1 MFFAKSPTR
10 FEINFPNLSFTD
22 SIRIGFLKNTI
33 YIVYLIIYMGFP
45 LGIFAQDITLFLQA
59 EKPISDGLKD
69 SLGIP
74 FKTTDFLFVQ
84 QKTDTIQDTLA
95 QLGYIDNEL
104 VAIEKTTDTTY
115 TATFNLGNQYSRVK
129 IKYAQTDFSR
139 KELQSITDDISDTH
153 FTLPIQSIP
162 KALTTLADISSNK
175 GHPFT
180 KLKLSEIEKLTD
192 NTLYAT
198 LYIDRGKAR
207 TIDSIVIKGY
217 EKFPRPYL
225 TYYAGVKKG
234 NTFNRKKLIEHNER
248 INSLGF
254 ASTTKAP
261 EALYRKDSTTVYFYL
276 KKENNNHFDGILGFA
291 TDEITQKVIF
301 NGYLNL
307 ILNNNLNYGEQFAIN
322 YKADGNKQ
330 IEFKTNLA
338 LPYLF
343 KSRFGASG
351 ALAIFKRDTSFVTT
365 ERQLRTTYQ
374 AAPRSQIYIGYRHF
388 TSNNLQEE
396 AIAGVPIDN
405 FNSKYFVFGG
415 SYTRTQNNKMFPIRT
430 KGGIDLGVG
439 KRNRKDIKANQWRL
453 EGHINHIFQ
462 LSPRSSFFVNNT
474 TSMLISDTYLE
485 NELFRFGGINSIRGF
500 DENSIDASLFS
511 TLNTEYRLLLDNN
524 IFIHSIVDLG
534 YFENEPLS
542 LKTELISFGF
552 GLGIDTRGGL
562 FRLLVA
568 NGRTAGQ
575 QFDFSSS
582 KIHISISSRF

>member
-1 MFFAKSPTR
+1 
-10 FEINFPNLSFTD
+10 
-22 SIRIGFLKNTI
+22 
-33 YIVYLIIYMGFP
+33 MGFP
-45 LGIFAQDITLFLQA
+45 SGIFAQDIFLYLQA
-59 EKPISDGLKD
+59 EKPISEGLKD
-69 SLGIP
+69 SIGTP
-74 FKTTDFLFVQ
+74 FKVSDLQFIEKKADTLQ
-84 QKTDTIQDTLA
+84 QILA
-95 QLGYIDNEL
+95 QLGYIDNEF
-104 VAIEKTTDTTY
+104 VEIEKTTDTTY
-115 TATFNLGNQYSRVK
+115 TAVFILGQQYPNVK
-129 IKYAQTDFSR
+129 VRYNQTDFSK
-139 KELQSITDDISDTH
+139 KELQSISADISDTH
-153 FTLPIQSIP
+153 FTLPISSIP
-162 KALTTLADISSNK
+162 RALTLLADINSNK

-180 KLKLSEIEKLTD
+180 KLRLSEIEKNTD
-192 NTLYAT
+192 GTLHAT
-198 LYIDRGKAR
+198 LLMDEGKAR
-207 TIDSIVIKGY
+207 SIDSIVIKGY
-217 EKFPRPYL
+217 EKFPRSYL
-225 TYYAGVKKG
+225 KYYAGVKEG
-234 NTFNRKKLIEHNER
+234 QIFNRKKLIEHNER

-291 TDEITQKVIF
+291 TDEITQKVVF

-307 ILNNNLNYGEQFAIN
+307 ILNNNLNYGEQFSIN

-365 ERQLRTTYQ
+365 ERQLRTTFQ

-388 TSNNLQEE
+388 SSNNLQEE
-396 AIAGVPIDN
+396 AIAGAPIDN

-415 SYTRTQNNKMFPIRT
+415 SYTRTQNNKMFPIKT

-439 KRNRKDIKANQWRL
+439 KRNRKNIKADQWRL

-462 LSPRSSFFVNNT
+462 LSPRSSFFINNT
-474 TSMLISDTYLE
+474 TSILISDTYLE

-500 DENSIDASLFS
+500 DENSIDASLYS
-511 TLNTEYRLLLDNN
+511 TINTEYRLLLDKN
-524 IFIHSIVDLG
+524 IFIHSIIDAG
-534 YFENEPLS
+534 YFENQTLS
-542 LKTELISFGF
+542 IQTELISFGF
-552 GLGIDTRGGL
+552 GLGLDTKGGI

>member
-1 MFFAKSPTR
+1 MFFAKTSIR
-10 FEINFPNLSFTD
+10 FEINFPNLSFTY
-22 SIRIGFLKNTI
+22 SIRTGFLKNTF
-33 YIVYLIIYMGFP
+33 YILYLIIYMGFP
-45 LGIFAQDITLFLQA
+45 SGIFAQDIFLYLQA
-59 EKPISDGLKD
+59 EKPISEGLKD
-69 SLGIP
+69 SIGTP
-74 FKTTDFLFVQ
+74 FKVSDLQFIEKKADTLQ
-84 QKTDTIQDTLA
+84 QILA
-95 QLGYIDNEL
+95 QLGYIDNEF
-104 VAIEKTTDTTY
+104 VEIEKTTDTTY
-115 TATFNLGNQYSRVK
+115 TAVFILGQQYPNVK
-129 IKYAQTDFSR
+129 VRYNQTDFSK
-139 KELQSITDDISDTH
+139 KELQSISADISDTH
-153 FTLPIQSIP
+153 FTLPISSIP
-162 KALTTLADISSNK
+162 RALTLLADINSNK

-180 KLKLSEIEKLTD
+180 KLRLSEIEKNTD
-192 NTLYAT
+192 GTLHAT
-198 LYIDRGKAR
+198 LLMDEGKAR
-207 TIDSIVIKGY
+207 SIDSIVIKGY
-217 EKFPRPYL
+217 EKFPRSYL
-225 TYYAGVKKG
+225 KYYAGVKEG
-234 NTFNRKKLIEHNER
+234 QIFNRKKLIEHNER

-291 TDEITQKVIF
+291 TDEITQKVVF

-307 ILNNNLNYGEQFAIN
+307 ILNNNLNYGEQFSIN

-365 ERQLRTTYQ
+365 ERQLRTTFQ

-388 TSNNLQEE
+388 SSNNLQEE
-396 AIAGVPIDN
+396 AIAGAPIDN

-415 SYTRTQNNKMFPIRT
+415 SYTRTQNNKMFPIKT

-439 KRNRKDIKANQWRL
+439 KRNRKNIKADQWRL

-462 LSPRSSFFVNNT
+462 LSPRSSFFINNT
-474 TSMLISDTYLE
+474 TSILISHTYLE

-500 DENSIDASLFS
+500 DENSIDASLYS
-511 TLNTEYRLLLDNN
+511 TINTEYRLLLDKN
-524 IFIHSIVDLG
+524 IFIHSIIDAG
-534 YFENEPLS
+534 YFENQTLS
-542 LKTELISFGF
+542 IQTELISFGF
-552 GLGIDTRGGL
+552 GLGLDTKGGL

>member
-1 MFFAKSPTR
+1 MFFAKTSIR
-10 FEINFPNLSFTD
+10 FEINFPNLSFTY
-22 SIRIGFLKNTI
+22 SIRTGFLKNTF
-33 YIVYLIIYMGFP
+33 YILYLIIYVGFP
-45 LGIFAQDITLFLQA
+45 SGIFAQDIFLYLQA
-59 EKPISDGLKD
+59 EKPISEGLKD
-69 SLGIP
+69 SIGTP
-74 FKTTDFLFVQ
+74 FKVSDLQFIEKKADTLQ
-84 QKTDTIQDTLA
+84 QILA
-95 QLGYIDNEL
+95 QLGYIDNEF
-104 VAIEKTTDTTY
+104 VEIEKTTDTTY
-115 TATFNLGNQYSRVK
+115 TAVFILGQQYPNVK
-129 IKYAQTDFSR
+129 VRYNQTDFSK
-139 KELQSITDDISDTH
+139 KELQSISADISDTH
-153 FTLPIQSIP
+153 FTLPISSIP
-162 KALTTLADISSNK
+162 RALTLLADINSNK

-180 KLKLSEIEKLTD
+180 KLRLSEIEKNTD
-192 NTLYAT
+192 GTLHAT
-198 LYIDRGKAR
+198 LLMDEGKAR
-207 TIDSIVIKGY
+207 SIDSIVIKGY
-217 EKFPRPYL
+217 EKFPRSYL
-225 TYYAGVKKG
+225 KYYAGVKEG
-234 NTFNRKKLIEHNER
+234 QIFNRKKLIEHNER

-291 TDEITQKVIF
+291 TDEITQKVVF

-307 ILNNNLNYGEQFAIN
+307 ILNNNLNYGEQFSIN

-365 ERQLRTTYQ
+365 ERQLRTTFQ

-388 TSNNLQEE
+388 SSNNLQEE
-396 AIAGVPIDN
+396 AIAGAPIDN

-415 SYTRTQNNKMFPIRT
+415 SYTRTQNNKMFPIKT

-439 KRNRKDIKANQWRL
+439 KRNRKNIKADQWRL

-462 LSPRSSFFVNNT
+462 LSPRSSFFINNT
-474 TSMLISDTYLE
+474 TSILISDTYLE

-500 DENSIDASLFS
+500 DENSIDASLYS
-511 TLNTEYRLLLDNN
+511 TINTEYRLLLDKN
-524 IFIHSIVDLG
+524 IFIHSIIDAG
-534 YFENEPLS
+534 YFENQTLS
-542 LKTELISFGF
+542 IQTELISFGF
-552 GLGIDTRGGL
+552 GLGLDTKGGL

>member
-1 MFFAKSPTR
+1 MFFAKTSIR
-10 FEINFPNLSFTD
+10 FEINFPNLSFTY
-22 SIRIGFLKNTI
+22 SIRTGFLKNTF
-33 YIVYLIIYMGFP
+33 YILYLIIYMGFP
-45 LGIFAQDITLFLQA
+45 SGIFAQDIFLYLQA
-59 EKPISDGLKD
+59 EKPISEGLKD
-69 SLGIP
+69 SIGTP
-74 FKTTDFLFVQ
+74 FKVSDLQFIEK
-84 QKTDTIQDTLA
+84 KTDTLQQILA
-95 QLGYIDNEL
+95 QLGYIDNEF
-104 VAIEKTTDTTY
+104 VEIEKTTDTTY
-115 TATFNLGNQYSRVK
+115 TAVFILGQQYPNVK
-129 IKYAQTDFSR
+129 VRYNQTDFSK
-139 KELQSITDDISDTH
+139 KELQSISADISDTH
-153 FTLPIQSIP
+153 FTLPISSIP
-162 KALTTLADISSNK
+162 RALTLLADINSNK

-180 KLKLSEIEKLTD
+180 KLRLSEIEKNTD
-192 NTLYAT
+192 GTLHAT
-198 LYIDRGKAR
+198 LLMDEGKAR
-207 TIDSIVIKGY
+207 SIDSIVIKGY
-217 EKFPRPYL
+217 EKFPRSYL
-225 TYYAGVKKG
+225 KYYAGVKEG
-234 NTFNRKKLIEHNER
+234 QIFNRKKLIEHNER

-291 TDEITQKVIF
+291 TDEITQKVVF

-307 ILNNNLNYGEQFAIN
+307 ILNNNLNYGEQFSIN

-365 ERQLRTTYQ
+365 ERQLRTTFQ

-388 TSNNLQEE
+388 SSNNLQEE
-396 AIAGVPIDN
+396 AIAGAPIDN

-415 SYTRTQNNKMFPIRT
+415 SYTRTQNNKMFPIKT

-439 KRNRKDIKANQWRL
+439 KRNRKNIKADQWRL

-462 LSPRSSFFVNNT
+462 LSPRSSFFINNT
-474 TSMLISDTYLE
+474 TSILISDTYLE

-500 DENSIDASLFS
+500 DENSIDASLYS
-511 TLNTEYRLLLDNN
+511 TINTEYRLLLDKN
-524 IFIHSIVDLG
+524 IFIHSIIDAG
-534 YFENEPLS
+534 YFENQTLS
-542 LKTELISFGF
+542 IQTELISFGF
-552 GLGIDTRGGL
+552 GLGLDTKGGL

>member
-1 MFFAKSPTR
+1 MFFAKTSIR
-10 FEINFPNLSFTD
+10 FEINFPNLSFTY
-22 SIRIGFLKNTI
+22 SIRTGFLKNTF
-33 YIVYLIIYMGFP
+33 YILYLIIYMGFP
-45 LGIFAQDITLFLQA
+45 SGIFAQDIFLYLQA
-59 EKPISDGLKD
+59 EKPISEGLKD
-69 SLGIP
+69 SIGTP
-74 FKTTDFLFVQ
+74 FKVSDLQFIEKKADTLQ
-84 QKTDTIQDTLA
+84 QILA
-95 QLGYIDNEL
+95 QLGYIDNEF
-104 VAIEKTTDTTY
+104 VEIEKTTDTTY
-115 TATFNLGNQYSRVK
+115 TAVFILGQQYPNVK
-129 IKYAQTDFSR
+129 VRYNQTDFSK
-139 KELQSITDDISDTH
+139 KELQSISADISDTH
-153 FTLPIQSIP
+153 FTLPISSIP
-162 KALTTLADISSNK
+162 RALTLLADINSNK

-180 KLKLSEIEKLTD
+180 KLRLSEIEKNTD
-192 NTLYAT
+192 GTLHAT
-198 LYIDRGKAR
+198 LLMDEGKAR
-207 TIDSIVIKGY
+207 SIDSIVIKGY
-217 EKFPRPYL
+217 EKFPRSYL
-225 TYYAGVKKG
+225 KYYAGVKEG
-234 NTFNRKKLIEHNER
+234 QIFNRKKLIEHNER

-291 TDEITQKVIF
+291 TDEITQKVVF

-307 ILNNNLNYGEQFAIN
+307 ILNNNLNYGEQFSIN

-365 ERQLRTTYQ
+365 ERQLRTTFQ

-388 TSNNLQEE
+388 SSNNLQEE
-396 AIAGVPIDN
+396 AIAGAPIDN

-415 SYTRTQNNKMFPIRT
+415 SYTRTQNNKMFPIKT

-439 KRNRKDIKANQWRL
+439 KRNRKNIKADQWRL

-462 LSPRSSFFVNNT
+462 LSPRSSFFINNT
-474 TSMLISDTYLE
+474 TSILISDTYLE

-500 DENSIDASLFS
+500 DENSIDASLYS
-511 TLNTEYRLLLDNN
+511 TINTEYRLLLDKN
-524 IFIHSIVDLG
+524 IFIHSIIDAG
-534 YFENEPLS
+534 YFENQTLS
-542 LKTELISFGF
+542 IQTELISFGF
-552 GLGIDTRGGL
+552 GLGLDTKGGL

>member
-1 MFFAKSPTR
+1 
-10 FEINFPNLSFTD
+10 
-22 SIRIGFLKNTI
+22 
-33 YIVYLIIYMGFP
+33 MGFP
-45 LGIFAQDITLFLQA
+45 SGIFAQDIFLYLQA
-59 EKPISDGLKD
+59 EKPISEGLKD
-69 SLGIP
+69 SIGTP
-74 FKTTDFLFVQ
+74 FKVSDLQFIEKKADTLQ
-84 QKTDTIQDTLA
+84 QILA
-95 QLGYIDNEL
+95 QLGYIDNEF
-104 VAIEKTTDTTY
+104 VEIEKTTDTTY
-115 TATFNLGNQYSRVK
+115 TAVFILGQQYPNVK
-129 IKYAQTDFSR
+129 VRYNQTDFSK
-139 KELQSITDDISDTH
+139 KELQSISADISDTH
-153 FTLPIQSIP
+153 FTLPISSIP
-162 KALTTLADISSNK
+162 RALTLLADINSNK

-180 KLKLSEIEKLTD
+180 KLRLSEIEKNTD
-192 NTLYAT
+192 GTLHAT
-198 LYIDRGKAR
+198 LLMDEGKAR
-207 TIDSIVIKGY
+207 SIDSIVIKGY
-217 EKFPRPYL
+217 EKFPRSYL
-225 TYYAGVKKG
+225 KYYAGVKEG
-234 NTFNRKKLIEHNER
+234 QIFNRKKLIEHNER

-291 TDEITQKVIF
+291 TDEITQKVVF

-307 ILNNNLNYGEQFAIN
+307 ILNNNLNYGEQFSIN

-365 ERQLRTTYQ
+365 ERQLRTTFQ

-388 TSNNLQEE
+388 SSNNLQEE
-396 AIAGVPIDN
+396 AIAGAPIDN

-415 SYTRTQNNKMFPIRT
+415 SYTRTQNNKMFPIKT

-439 KRNRKDIKANQWRL
+439 KRNRKNIKADQWRL

-462 LSPRSSFFVNNT
+462 LSPRSSFFINNT
-474 TSMLISDTYLE
+474 TSILISDTYLE

-500 DENSIDASLFS
+500 DENSIDASLYS
-511 TLNTEYRLLLDNN
+511 TINTEYRLLLDKN
-524 IFIHSIVDLG
+524 IFIHSIIDAG
-534 YFENEPLS
+534 YFENQTLS
-542 LKTELISFGF
+542 IQTELISFGF
-552 GLGIDTRGGL
+552 GLGLDTKGGL

>member
-1 MFFAKSPTR
+1 MFFAKTSIR
-10 FEINFPNLSFTD
+10 FEINFPNLSFTY
-22 SIRIGFLKNTI
+22 SIRTGFLKNTF
-33 YIVYLIIYMGFP
+33 YILYLIIYMGFP
-45 LGIFAQDITLFLQA
+45 SGIFAQDIFLYLQA
-59 EKPISDGLKD
+59 EKPISEGLKD
-69 SLGIP
+69 SINTP
-74 FKTTDFLFVQ
+74 FKVSDLQFIEKKADTLQ
-84 QKTDTIQDTLA
+84 QILA
-95 QLGYIDNEL
+95 QLGYIDNEF
-104 VAIEKTTDTTY
+104 VEIEKTTDTTY
-115 TATFNLGNQYSRVK
+115 TAVFILGQQYPNVK
-129 IKYAQTDFSR
+129 VRYNQTDFSK
-139 KELQSITDDISDTH
+139 KELQSISADISDTH
-153 FTLPIQSIP
+153 FTLPISSIP
-162 KALTTLADISSNK
+162 RALTLLADINSNK

-180 KLKLSEIEKLTD
+180 KLRLSEIEKNTD
-192 NTLYAT
+192 GTLHAT
-198 LYIDRGKAR
+198 LLMDEGKAR
-207 TIDSIVIKGY
+207 SIDSIVIKGY
-217 EKFPRPYL
+217 EKFPRSYL
-225 TYYAGVKKG
+225 KYYAGVKEG
-234 NTFNRKKLIEHNER
+234 QIFNRKKLIEHNER

-291 TDEITQKVIF
+291 TDEITQKVVF

-307 ILNNNLNYGEQFAIN
+307 ILNNNLNYGEQFSIN

-365 ERQLRTTYQ
+365 ERQLRTTFQ

-388 TSNNLQEE
+388 SSNNLQEE
-396 AIAGVPIDN
+396 AIAGAPIDN

-415 SYTRTQNNKMFPIRT
+415 SYTRTQNNKMFPIKT

-439 KRNRKDIKANQWRL
+439 KRNRKNIKADQWRL

-462 LSPRSSFFVNNT
+462 LSPRSSFFINNT
-474 TSMLISDTYLE
+474 TSILISDTYLE

-500 DENSIDASLFS
+500 DENSIDASLYS
-511 TLNTEYRLLLDNN
+511 TINTEYRLLLDKN
-524 IFIHSIVDLG
+524 IFIHSIIDAG
-534 YFENEPLS
+534 YFENQTLS
-542 LKTELISFGF
+542 IQTELISFGF
-552 GLGIDTRGGL
+552 GLGLDTKGGL

>member
-1 MFFAKSPTR
+1 
-10 FEINFPNLSFTD
+10 
-22 SIRIGFLKNTI
+22 
-33 YIVYLIIYMGFP
+33 MGFP
-45 LGIFAQDITLFLQA
+45 SGIFAQDIFLYLQA
-59 EKPISDGLKD
+59 EKPISEGLKD
-69 SLGIP
+69 SIGTP
-74 FKTTDFLFVQ
+74 FKVSDLQFIEK
-84 QKTDTIQDTLA
+84 KTDTLQQILA
-95 QLGYIDNEL
+95 QLGYIDNEF
-104 VAIEKTTDTTY
+104 VEIEKTTDTTY
-115 TATFNLGNQYSRVK
+115 TAVFILGQQYPNVK
-129 IKYAQTDFSR
+129 VRYNQTDFSK
-139 KELQSITDDISDTH
+139 KELQSISADISDTH
-153 FTLPIQSIP
+153 FTLPISSIP
-162 KALTTLADISSNK
+162 RALTLLADINSNK

-180 KLKLSEIEKLTD
+180 KLRLSEIEKNTD
-192 NTLYAT
+192 GTLHAT
-198 LYIDRGKAR
+198 LLMDEGKAR
-207 TIDSIVIKGY
+207 SIDSIVIKGY
-217 EKFPRPYL
+217 EKFPRSYL
-225 TYYAGVKKG
+225 KYYAGVKEG
-234 NTFNRKKLIEHNER
+234 QIFNRKKLIEHNER

-291 TDEITQKVIF
+291 TDEITQKVVF

-307 ILNNNLNYGEQFAIN
+307 ILNNNLNYGEQFSIN

-365 ERQLRTTYQ
+365 ERQLRTTFQ

-388 TSNNLQEE
+388 SSNNLQEE
-396 AIAGVPIDN
+396 AIAGAPIDN

-415 SYTRTQNNKMFPIRT
+415 SYTRTQNNKMFPIKT

-439 KRNRKDIKANQWRL
+439 KRNRKNIKADQWRL

-462 LSPRSSFFVNNT
+462 LSPRSSFFINNT
-474 TSMLISDTYLE
+474 TSILISDTYLE

-500 DENSIDASLFS
+500 DENSIDASLYS
-511 TLNTEYRLLLDNN
+511 TINTEYRLLLDKN
-524 IFIHSIVDLG
+524 IFIHSIIDAG
-534 YFENEPLS
+534 YFENQTLS
-542 LKTELISFGF
+542 IQTELISFGF
-552 GLGIDTRGGL
+552 GLGLDTKGGL

>member
-1 MFFAKSPTR
+1 MFFAKTSIR
-10 FEINFPNLSFTD
+10 FEINFPNLSFTY
-22 SIRIGFLKNTI
+22 SIRTGFLKNTF
-33 YIVYLIIYMGFP
+33 YILYLIIYMGFP
-45 LGIFAQDITLFLQA
+45 SGIFAQDIFLYLQA
-59 EKPISDGLKD
+59 EKPISEGLKD
-69 SLGIP
+69 SIGTP
-74 FKTTDFLFVQ
+74 FKVSDLQFIEKKADTLQ
-84 QKTDTIQDTLA
+84 QILA
-95 QLGYIDNEL
+95 QLGYIDNEF
-104 VAIEKTTDTTY
+104 VEIEKTTDTTY
-115 TATFNLGNQYSRVK
+115 TAVFILGQQYPNVK
-129 IKYAQTDFSR
+129 VRYNQTDFSK
-139 KELQSITDDISDTH
+139 KELQSISADISDTH
-153 FTLPIQSIP
+153 FTLPISSIP
-162 KALTTLADISSNK
+162 RALTLLADINSNK

-180 KLKLSEIEKLTD
+180 KLRLSEIEKNTD
-192 NTLYAT
+192 GTLHAT
-198 LYIDRGKAR
+198 LLMDEGKAR
-207 TIDSIVIKGY
+207 SIDSIVIKGY
-217 EKFPRPYL
+217 EKFPRSYL
-225 TYYAGVKKG
+225 KYYAGVKEG
-234 NTFNRKKLIEHNER
+234 QIFNRKKLIEHNER

-291 TDEITQKVIF
+291 TDEITQKVVF

-307 ILNNNLNYGEQFAIN
+307 ILNNNLNYGEQFSIN

-365 ERQLRTTYQ
+365 ERQLRTTFQ

-388 TSNNLQEE
+388 SSNNLQEE
-396 AIAGVPIDN
+396 AIAGAPIDN

-415 SYTRTQNNKMFPIRT
+415 SYTRTQNNKMFPIKT

-439 KRNRKDIKANQWRL
+439 KRNRKNIKADQWRL

-462 LSPRSSFFVNNT
+462 LSPRSSFFINNT
-474 TSMLISDTYLE
+474 TSILISDTYLE

-500 DENSIDASLFS
+500 DENSIDASLYS
-511 TLNTEYRLLLDNN
+511 TINTEYRLLLDKN
-524 IFIHSIVDLG
+524 IFIHSIIDAG
-534 YFENEPLS
+534 YFENQTLS
-542 LKTELISFGF
+542 IQTELISFGF
-552 GLGIDTRGGL
+552 GLGLDTKGGI